1 MINEQFL
8 YVNQFT
14 DYDWIDL
21 AKEQAYTFLVI
32 VKDLEDGVIFP
43 VYFDDEKELE
53 DYQNNIIS
61 ETKVKVIKVI
71 KL

>member
-21 AKEQAYTFLVI
+21 AKEQGYAFLVI